1 MKNQKPKWRWL
12 LLPLSPIAVIIGVVV
27 GIYKGIRYG
36 TGNLD
41 AGASDG
47 ENVQIDPAYQKRVD
61 DLIARKGEVISL
73 LDRYGEKPFEEV
85 LANTSGEEC
94 EQWSREQVC
103 CVCGVVAGQTED
115 AFLYHWGPFKRH
127 YCERC
132 AADSGLVSKS
142 MAEQIKSFHE
152 KKS

>member
-12 LLPLSPIAVIIGVVV
+12 LLPLSPIAVIVGVVV

-36 TGNLD
+36 LGEGD
-41 AGASDG
+41 AGSADG
-47 ENVQIDPAYQKRVD
+47 ENVQIDPAYKKKVD
-61 DLIARKGEVISL
+61 DLIARKGEVVSL
-73 LDRYGEKPFEEV
+73 VERFGEDPFERVISDISSEDV
-85 LANTSGEEC
+85 
-94 EQWSREQVC
+94 EQWSRKQVC
-103 CVCGVVAGQTED
+103 CVCGVVAGETED

-127 YCERC
+127 YCEQC
-132 AADSGLVSKS
+132 AADAGLVSKS